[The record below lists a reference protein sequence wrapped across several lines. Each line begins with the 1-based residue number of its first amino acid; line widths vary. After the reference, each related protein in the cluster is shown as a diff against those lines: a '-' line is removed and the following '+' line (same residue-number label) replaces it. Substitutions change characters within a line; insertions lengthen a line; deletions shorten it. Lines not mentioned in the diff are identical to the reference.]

1 MKAVEPT
8 LVLRAGLL
16 IDGTGAHSRE
26 DVAVVINGNR
36 IAEIGGAREV
46 AIPPGAR
53 VVDLEHR
60 TLMPGLIDAHMHLQG
75 APSDQPHVGTD
86 NMTRVLRAA
95 GEAKKMLEAGITAAR
110 CLGSPVSPA
119 LRRAIEDGHVPGP
132 RLVTAGE
139 FICSTAGTWDDIG
152 IPLDVIKSGR
162 DMFADGVDAVREAVR
177 NRIRSGANVIKVGL
191 SKGEVGDQYG
201 WGDDPYK
208 MSVSY
213 SPEEIRA
220 LTDEA
225 HLNKLKV
232 SAHCVGE
239 ESVRSAI
246 QNGVDVIE
254 HGFGISD
261 ETRKMLVDLNM
272 TVVSTLSM
280 LYFEKAAEEPYH
292 YPQWRRTAIR
302 RHTDAQRADWEK
314 GLEAG
319 VRFALGSDLI
329 GYPVA
334 PQDEAAKEFEIAVQ
348 WGMDPMAA
356 IVAGTKV
363 SAEVLG
369 LDAMIGTIEVGKAA
383 DLIAVEQNPLTN
395 ISALQ
400 QVSFVVH
407 DGGVVVDKTV
417 GNRNVT

>member
-1 MKAVEPT
+1 M
-8 LVLRAGLL
+8 
-16 IDGTGAHSRE
+16 
-26 DVAVVINGNR
+26 
-36 IAEIGGAREV
+36 
-46 AIPPGAR
+46 
-53 VVDLEHR
+53 
-60 TLMPGLIDAHMHLQG
+60 Q
-75 APSDQPHVGTD
+75 
-86 NMTRVLRAA
+86 
-95 GEAKKMLEAGITAAR
+95 
-110 CLGSPVSPA
+110 
-119 LRRAIEDGHVPGP
+119 IEDGHVPGP

-292 YPQWRRTAIR
+292 YPQWRRAAIR

-348 WGMDPMAA
+348 WGMGPDGSDRCRDQSERRG
-356 IVAGTKV
+356 AGARRHDRDRRGRESCGSDSSRTEPTDKHQRV
-363 SAEVLG
+363 TAS
-369 LDAMIGTIEVGKAA
+369 
-383 DLIAVEQNPLTN
+383 
-395 ISALQ
+395 
-400 QVSFVVH
+400 VVR
-407 DGGVVVDKTV
+407 GPRWRRRG
-417 GNRNVT
+417 R